1 MKSSL
6 TFDHVFRAMNILQWW
21 ERKEKTK
28 SNIGNK
34 GLLFSI
40 FFSKSIF
47 NIAFLQNLI
56 VSFWCLAWLLLPSYE
71 FMVYLLVTSRWST
84 PSAIRH
90 PYSNMWINPV
100 KIKAINLKMWL
111 ICKKLEV
118 ITIIKTVLIS
128 EASRVNFLCRTQSS
142 SIKVEFSLGPSTG
155 VVELKFVWGQ
165 ASMESIWKKP
175 NPVNPIVLA
184 FLAV

>member
-1 MKSSL
+1 M
-6 TFDHVFRAMNILQWW
+6 
-21 ERKEKTK
+21 
-28 SNIGNK
+28 
-34 GLLFSI
+34 
-40 FFSKSIF
+40 
-47 NIAFLQNLI
+47 
-56 VSFWCLAWLLLPSYE
+56 VSFWCLAFWKSSPSYE

-142 SIKVEFSLGPSTG
+142 LKVEFSLGPSTG
-155 VVELKFVWGQ
+155 VELKFVWGQ
-165 ASMESIWKKP
+165 ASMESIWKQTKYSESYCLSLSSS
-175 NPVNPIVLA
+175 ITL
-184 FLAV
+184 LTLLRILLSLLLLYLTLHILLE